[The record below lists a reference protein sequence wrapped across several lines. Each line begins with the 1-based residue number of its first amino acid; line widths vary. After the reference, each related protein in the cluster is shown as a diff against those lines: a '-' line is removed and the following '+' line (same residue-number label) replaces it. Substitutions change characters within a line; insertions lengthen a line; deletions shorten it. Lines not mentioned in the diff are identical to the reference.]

1 MCEGWICSAS
11 ALPCIVA
18 VMRAADRERILT
30 DVVSRV
36 VEQTV
41 DGAGARLDEVVA
53 DSVYH
58 ELRRLKGEHGDE
70 ADFWNELKHGVGAAS
85 QRELISITRR
95 IAHRYGDEIA
105 GRFDERVYDAV
116 TRAGEPAIGL
126 LLNAFS
132 PRRLLAALPKAIG
145 AGASSLSAQALLPK
159 VEDSIVVQGHVDAL
173 KKLRKRGT
181 VLLVPTHVSH
191 MDSIAVGWALWK
203 MGLPPFLYGAGLNLF
218 SNPMLGFFMRNL
230 GAYTVDRRKTDPLY
244 KNVLKEYAQLT
255 LENGYDNIFFP
266 GGTRSRAGALET
278 KLKLGLLGTGVSAYG
293 RNLRAG
299 KSECERFFVVPA
311 TLSFQLVLEAETLID
326 DFLQEVG
333 KSRYIITDD
342 EAARPRRIVDF
353 FTQLF
358 SLDSKIYFTV
368 GQPLDPFGNVVDD
381 DGNSFDHSGREID
394 PSRYLMRN
402 GAVVDD
408 PQRDAEFTREVGE
421 RVVETYAKDTVVQTT
436 HLVAQAALLLLRKKN
451 PHTDLIRLL
460 RAGGRVDDV
469 SLAELYAEIDR
480 LLLELRSCSARGEVR
495 LAPHVLGGSADD
507 VVAESLKHF
516 ASYHTK
522 AALTRRGDRVFATD
536 RGLLFYYAN
545 RLDGYGLGRAHGL
558 KAALTAD
565 HRSIAGRAS

>member
-1 MCEGWICSAS
+1 
-11 ALPCIVA
+11 
-18 VMRAADRERILT
+18 MRAADRERILT

-58 ELRRLKGEHGDE
+58 ELRRLKGERTDE
-70 ADFWNELKHGVGAAS
+70 SAFWHDLKDGLGAAAD
-85 QRELISITRR
+85 RELISITRR

-105 GRFDERVYDAV
+105 GRFDERVYDSV

-132 PRRLLAALPKAIG
+132 PRRLLAAVPKALSG
-145 AGASSLSAQALLPK
+145 GGLASMPG
-159 VEDSIVVQGHVDAL
+159 VDNSIVVQGHVDAL
-173 KKLRKRGT
+173 QKLRSRGT
-181 VLLVPTHVSH
+181 ILLVPTHVSH

-299 KSECERFFVVPA
+299 KTKRERFFIVPA

-342 EAARPRRIVDF
+342 EAAKPRRIVDF

-358 SLDSKIYFTV
+358 SLDSKIHFTV
-368 GQPLDPFGNVVDD
+368 GQPMDPFGNVVDD
-381 DGNSFDHSGREID
+381 DGNSLDHAGRVID
-394 PSRYLMRN
+394 PSRYLMRD
-402 GAVVDD
+402 GVVVDD
-408 PQRDAEFTREVGE
+408 AQRDAEFTREVGE
-421 RVVETYAKDTVVQTT
+421 RVVETYARDTVIQAT
-436 HLVAQAALLLLRKKN
+436 HLVAQSALLLLRKKN
-451 PHTDLIRLL
+451 PQTDLIRLL
-460 RAGGRVDDV
+460 RAGGRVDDL
-469 SLAELYAEIDR
+469 SLAELYVEVGRELA
-480 LLLELRSCSARGEVR
+480 ELRVRARNNEVR
-495 LAPHVLGGSADD
+495 LAPGLVAGSADD
-507 VVAESLKHF
+507 VVAEALKHF

-522 AALTRRGDRVFATD
+522 AALSRRGDRVFATE

-545 RLDGYGLGRAHGL
+545 RLDGFGLGRAHGL
-558 KAALTAD
+558 KPALTAD

>member
-1 MCEGWICSAS
+1 
-11 ALPCIVA
+11 
-18 VMRAADRERILT
+18 MRAADRERILT

-41 DGAGARLDEVVA
+41 AGAGARLDEVVA

-58 ELRRLKGEHGDE
+58 ELRRLKGERTDE
-70 ADFWNELKHGVGAAS
+70 SAFWHDLKDGLGSVAD
-85 QRELISITRR
+85 RELIAITRR

-105 GRFDERVYDAV
+105 GRFDERVYDSV

-132 PRRLLAALPKAIG
+132 PRRLLAAVPKALSG
-145 AGASSLSAQALLPK
+145 GGFASMPG
-159 VEDSIVVQGHVDAL
+159 VENSIVVQGHVDAL
-173 KKLRKRGT
+173 KKLRERGT
-181 VLLVPTHVSH
+181 IILVPTHVSH

-244 KNVLKEYAQLT
+244 RNVLKEYAQLT

-266 GGTRSRAGALET
+266 GGTRSRAGALEK

-293 RNLRAG
+293 RHLRAG
-299 KSECERFFVVPA
+299 KKERERFFIVPA

-342 EAARPRRIVDF
+342 EAAKPRRIVDF

-368 GQPLDPFGNVVDD
+368 GQPLDPFGNIVDG
-381 DGNSFDHSGREID
+381 DGNSLDQAGRVID

-402 GAVVDD
+402 GVVVDD
-408 PQRDAEFTREVGE
+408 AQRDAEFTREVGE
-421 RVVETYAKDTVVQTT
+421 RVVDTYARDTVIQAT
-436 HLVAQAALLLLRKKN
+436 HLVAQSALLLLRKKN
-451 PHTDLIRLL
+451 PQTDLIRLL
-460 RAGGRVDDV
+460 RAGGRVDDL
-469 SLAELYAEIDR
+469 SLAELYVEVDR
-480 LLLELRSCSARGEVR
+480 ELVELRARAANNDVR
-495 LAPHVLGGSADD
+495 LAPVLVRGSADD
-507 VVAESLKHF
+507 VVAEALKHF
-516 ASYHTK
+516 ASYHTT
-522 AALTRRGDRVFATD
+522 AALSRRGDRVFATE

-545 RLDGYGLGRAHGL
+545 RLDGFGLGRAHSL
-558 KAALTAD
+558 KPALTAD
-565 HRSIAGRAS
+565 HRSIAGRTA